1 MQCVLGILSLLY
13 MPLLQMK
20 LKAPIKI
27 KKKKKKTRKEK
38 KKVINKRWYRKEKRP
53 MIK

>member
-20 LKAPIKI
+20 LKAPIK
-27 KKKKKKTRKEK
+27 KKEREEK

>member
-1 MQCVLGILSLLY
+1 MCVGY
-13 MPLLQMK
+13 
-20 LKAPIKI
+20 IKSI
-27 KKKKKKTRKEK
+27 IHAVASDEIKSPHKKKKERKEK

>member
-20 LKAPIKI
+20 LKAPIK
-27 KKKKKKTRKEK
+27 KKKREKRKEK
-38 KKVINKRWYRKEKRP
+38 GNKQEMVQKREKTHD
-53 MIK
+53 